1 MTIDRI
7 LFATRRDNQWQKGF
21 PLRATFFTS
30 QDGEEYEEFS
40 TGVAELK
47 NNVVAY
53 TFDKPFTAKYFKFE
67 YTEIYSGTTQHAS
80 ASELIF
86 LRPEEEIID
95 RVKGMFSDY
104 MQTKLLPEFN
114 DRETI
119 LSLEE
124 QLSGHPLYEGNL
136 YRYIQR
142 ALSVLDGTLMTD
154 VVNRQFTTDPTARG
168 NFIQQRGDIFAYG
181 QDLHFMFGLSNY
193 MPTGIYGNTG
203 EQITIYVEA
212 DEGQPLPKVAFTQFL
227 TTYQYWQ
234 GSKIELQRGEVPE
247 RHNRPCRILQGK
259 PRHGVQYSRDNV
271 RPHTCDCTGD
281 ARRRDI
287 RKRRHERGRNGDK
300 FMGRRQY
307 PVLLRLLVYKGYGKR
322 QGRRNIRSRQQ
333 YHNRDHR
340 KVHILGQLHL
350 GRKRRRTVH
359 RRALHD

>member
-30 QDGEEYEEFS
+30 RDGEEYEEFS

-53 TFDKPFTAKYFKFE
+53 TFDQPFTAKYFKFE

-86 LRPEEEIID
+86 LRPEEKIID

-142 ALSVLDGTLMTD
+142 ALSVLDETLMTD

-234 GSKIELQRGEVPE
+234 GSKIELQRGINVLTVP
-247 RHNRPCRILQGK
+247 
-259 PRHGVQYSRDNV
+259 SFT
-271 RPHTCDCTGD
+271 HTASYTNAGGPLYIVNPYTS
-281 ARRRDI
+281 ATQNKSVKLYI
-287 RKRRHERGRNGDK
+287 EGGHT
-300 FMGRRQY
+300 Y
-307 PVLLRLLVYKGYGKR
+307 PVFYEGGSEEKFLNDITDHVEYYRANPDTAF
-322 QGRRNIRSRQQ
+322 NIAEIMS
-333 YHNRDHR
+333 D
-340 KVHILGQLHL
+340 HILVTAQATRAEEIKGLHIQRQLCQFARL
-350 GRKRRRTVH
+350 
-359 RRALHD
+359 